1 MPSATRRCADGALR
15 ATGGRFASLSFG
27 FEREGLPF
35 KASGS
40 KGRKGNAKGKPPGA
54 PAHERIFSRSGTD
67 SSKDKPRSVEGIV
80 WLEWVHGCQESW
92 CTVHCIGKIRSP
104 WVPIPMHPRR
114 RLPPRRQNEGR
125 ATGARGIVALPP
137 RTPLPT
143 HPSCPEACAR
153 HPMWM
158 DPFLHA
164 CIGRVVRAWVDK
176 LPLGRTTQVE
186 PWHAPNG
193 WLSVL
198 LHGRIP
204 WTQDARTQANA
215 CKKEQIRAQTKD
227 GSSLAP
233 SYALPRDD
241 GLRMHA
247 FVLGSSRVAT
257 CLRRTVS

>member
-1 MPSATRRCADGALR
+1 MPQV
-15 ATGGRFASLSFG
+15 ASSP
-27 FEREGLPF
+27 PF
-35 KASGS
+35 RSGS
-40 KGRKGNAKGKPPGA
+40 KGNAFLSKRRVRKEEKETRKGSLLAHPPTRESSLEVEPTAARTNQGPWKG
-54 PAHERIFSRSGTD
+54 
-67 SSKDKPRSVEGIV
+67 VV
-80 WLEWVHGCQESW
+80 WLECVHGCQESW

-104 WVPIPMHPRR
+104 WVPIPMHLRR

-143 HPSCPEACAR
+143 HPACPEACAR

-164 CIGRVVRAWVDK
+164 CIGQVVRAWVDK

-186 PWHAPNG
+186 PWHEPNG

-215 CKKEQIRAQTKD
+215 CKKKQIRAQTKD

-233 SYALPRDD
+233 SYTLPRDD
-241 GLRMHA
+241 GVRMHA